1 MPRQTKYHVGIE
13 IGRLTNSILNTI
25 SGDSFPTDVKEVTK
39 ADLKNIN
46 KKNGWNFSW
55 LNEFKLPD
63 RNVYKLT
70 IINNPNVFQGLVSI
84 SDNNDHFYLR
94 LIESAPFNRG
104 KKKLYEGVGGNL
116 FAFTC
121 KISWDKDNE
130 GFVLFTSKTKLIE
143 YYQKAIGAT
152 HVGGQRMIIFPDAAL
167 KLIQKYYPN
176 KQ

>member
-13 IGRLTNSILNTI
+13 IDRLTNSILNTI
-25 SGDSFPTDVKEVTK
+25 SGDSFPTEVTEVTK

-46 KKNGWNFSW
+46 KKNGWNFNW
-55 LNEFKLPD
+55 LTELKLTD
-63 RNVYKLT
+63 RKVYKLT
-70 IINNPNVFQGLVSI
+70 ITNNPAVIQGLVSI
-84 SDNNDHFYLR
+84 SDNNDHFYLH

-121 KISWDKDNE
+121 ITSWDKGNE

-143 YYQKAIGAT
+143 CYQKAIGAT
-152 HVGGQRMIIFPDAAL
+152 HVGKHRMIIFPDAAL

-176 KQ
+176 K